1 MLGCL
6 AAAPVQVQLT
16 RPQFQGAD
24 PLKPCCNW
32 ALAVAP
38 AATENPGRPLS
49 RSPVSST
56 GDFKF
61 NELWTFP
68 GPRTTRTDCNLCSPA
83 ATFPGIRS
91 RHSRLRRSRSCRA
104 SRLRFRRLPT
114 STSLCDRPS
123 RVIEVRQRPRKVTS
137 TAQTGPNCDDIEST
151 SLFRRPLSDP
161 RRTTARLGVRASG
174 QAAPPVAPGRDALR
188 LSLSLSLSHHI
199 AIAVP
204 SRDTTQVAPPG
215 ARGQHGEFPGRRL
228 EALC

>member
-56 GDFKF
+56 QLETSSSMNCGRS
-61 NELWTFP
+61 P
-68 GPRTTRTDCNLCSPA
+68 GRARLGQT
-83 ATFPGIRS
+83 ATSARQP
-91 RHSRLRRSRSCRA
+91 RHSQVSDRVIRDFAGPDPAVPAVFDSVDFPPA
-104 SRLRFRRLPT
+104 P
-114 STSLCDRPS
+114 LCDRPS

-188 LSLSLSLSHHI
+188 LSLSLSHHI